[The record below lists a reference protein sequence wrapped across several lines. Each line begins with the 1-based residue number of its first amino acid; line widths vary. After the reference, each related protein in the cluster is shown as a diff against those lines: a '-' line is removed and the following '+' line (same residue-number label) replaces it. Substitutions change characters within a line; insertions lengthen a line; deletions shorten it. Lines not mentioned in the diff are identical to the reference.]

1 MTSYTI
7 KVTNR
12 SGSRHDYVISQQ
24 PSVNDS
30 ASKIWPCV
38 LQHGKVPPQG
48 VAVFKVDRPNSFYA
62 YALTSN
68 GSPQHGVSVSVHT
81 QKSVQLGR
89 KEADGTVIP
98 GSSVQYIVQDGATD
112 LDANSLPPHGFV
124 NSFEIQTGS
133 DFTSQDAASYN
144 FGIGFGDSEKP
155 FAVFRP
161 SPNMTYSFSPTDV
174 YYLNFSD
181 LTQGSLID
189 VTQTGHALKIDFTT
203 LESRAARVTHNE
215 EGTFILE
222 SD

>member
-1 MTSYTI
+1 MASYTI

-12 SGSRHDYVISQQ
+12 SGSRHNYAISQQ
-24 PSVNDS
+24 PSPNDN
-30 ASKIWPCV
+30 ASKVWPCV

-48 VAVFKVDRPNSFYA
+48 VAVFKVDRPNSFCA
-62 YALTSN
+62 YALTSR

-89 KEADGTVIP
+89 KEADGTVTP

-112 LDANSLPPHGFV
+112 LDAHSLPPHGFV
-124 NSFEIQTGS
+124 NCFEIRTGS

-181 LTQGSLID
+181 LTQGSLMD
-189 VTQTGHALKIDFTT
+189 VTQTGQALKIDFTT
-203 LESRAARVTHNE
+203 LESRVARVTHNE
-215 EGTFILE
+215 EGNLILE